1 MKVGIVIFAINHC
14 EYAYT
19 LIKLFEREYSQ
30 IVLFLSKGLYTE
42 LSRNFEGVSSDV
54 IFFVKDAEDS
64 IYSFLKKNREVLNEL
79 DLFISDE
86 IHFAPRVW
94 RLPFIPKLKCYK
106 ILTLHNVN
114 LWLKPKLKF
123 NIKYF
128 VKMLIRMYLLRTF
141 DGISVFSNNM
151 KRYVLQYTNYGN
163 EVFVTP
169 FSFFSNE
176 NKLINTENIKPFIN
190 ITIPGMIS
198 KARRDYEKLL
208 KIYERMLE
216 NNTLIKLVLLGK
228 TIGEYGKKILDMCE
242 DMNRRGGNIEFFRD
256 YIPKEVFEKK
266 IREADILYADIPHK
280 FDFDGIKEIY
290 GLTKETGITA
300 LMIKFSKP
308 AILPISFQ
316 NIPELDNSIICYR
329 NTKDLERILT
339 NIDQKVIDELTRQAF
354 INSRKFTID
363 QIRKWQSA
371 ICNSTITAIHPT

>member
-19 LIKLFEREYSQ
+19 LIKLFETEYSQ

-54 IFFVKDAEDS
+54 IFFVKDDEES
-64 IYSFLKKNREVLNEL
+64 IYGFLKKNREVLNEL

-114 LWLKPKLKF
+114 IWLKPKLKF

-176 NKLINTENIKPFIN
+176 NKLISTENIKPFIN

-208 KIYERMLE
+208 KIYEKIIE
-216 NNTLIKLVLLGK
+216 NNPLIKLVLLGK
-228 TIGEYGKKILDMCE
+228 PIAEYGKKILDMCE

-256 YIPKEVFEKK
+256 YIPKEVFEAK
-266 IREADILYADIPHK
+266 IREADILYGDIPHK

-316 NIPELDNSIICYR
+316 NIPELDNSIICYG
-329 NTKDLERILT
+329 NTNDLERILT